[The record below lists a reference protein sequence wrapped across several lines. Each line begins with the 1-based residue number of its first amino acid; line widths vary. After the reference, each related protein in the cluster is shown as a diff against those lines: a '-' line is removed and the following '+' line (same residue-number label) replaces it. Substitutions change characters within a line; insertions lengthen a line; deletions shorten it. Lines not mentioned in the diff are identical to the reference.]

1 MKSKEFNALI
11 IDASTDNLY
20 VMLLSQGEVLGG
32 KSCDSI
38 KKHSETVMTEID
50 RVLKLGGLKHS
61 DVDVFICGVGCGSFT
76 GLRVAISTVKGLNA
90 PLGKKLVAVNT
101 LETLAYNRA
110 GTTDAVMDAGG
121 GRFYHARY
129 VDGKQTV
136 APRLISAAQAEELG
150 ADGSCVFFDKERD
163 LSDKLAGLGRDKIL
177 KGEFSDDLTPLY
189 LRRCQA
195 EELLDAGKL

>member
-1 MKSKEFNALI
+1 
-11 IDASTDNLY
+11 
-20 VMLLSQGEVLGG
+20 
-32 KSCDSI
+32 
-38 KKHSETVMTEID
+38 
-50 RVLKLGGLKHS
+50 
-61 DVDVFICGVGCGSFT
+61 
-76 GLRVAISTVKGLNA
+76 
-90 PLGKKLVAVNT
+90 
-101 LETLAYNRA
+101 
-110 GTTDAVMDAGG
+110 MDAGG

-195 EELLDAGKL
+195 EELWTRKAMTVKPIDREKIEEMLLIEQSCFRGRSMDESHGGPALRWKGGAVPGAGVGGEMRGGWGLGVLWFCWFCGVSSVGG